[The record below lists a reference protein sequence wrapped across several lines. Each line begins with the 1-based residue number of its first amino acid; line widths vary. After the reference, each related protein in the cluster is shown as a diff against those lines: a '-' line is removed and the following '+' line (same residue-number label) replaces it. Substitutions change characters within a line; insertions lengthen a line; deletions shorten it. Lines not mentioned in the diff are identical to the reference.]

1 MKTITAK
8 ELQDLIK
15 IKPSLLLVDVRETSE
30 WQSQHVESSINL
42 PLSDSQGI
50 HAFLKSKNKSEE
62 IFIMCQRGGR
72 SFSFATFLNENGYTN
87 ITNVEGGLDSWLL
100 AEKGI

>member
-30 WQSQHVESSINL
+30 WQSQHIESSINL
-42 PLSDSQGI
+42 PLSDSQRYSCL
-50 HAFLKSKNKSEE
+50 FLKSKNKSEE

-87 ITNVEGGLDSWLL
+87 ITNVEGGLDS
-100 AEKGI
+100 